1 MEALLEITGSD
12 SMAVIEPTPIARPIV
27 PRTLDKRLV
36 HKAFEENVLLS
47 HIDEVARGQMV
58 VDNEGRPIRKDHFR
72 GTLYI
77 QRNHTF
83 FFEHHR
89 DHVPGL
95 YLIEAGRQMS
105 VAVAHRFYDVPS
117 GVEFVM
123 TDLHVWFRNMANIHD
138 PLIIENA
145 MSQHI
150 YRKGQLAG
158 MHSSATVRQGGT
170 EVAFMSGSM
179 ILMDKNLL
187 KRLERRGGKA

>member
-1 MEALLEITGSD
+1 MRKGAHMEALLEITGSD
-12 SMAVIEPTPIARPIV
+12 SMAVIEPTSIVRPIV
-27 PRTLDKRLV
+27 PRTRLV

-47 HIDEVARGQMV
+47 HIDEVARGQRE

-72 GTLYI
+72 GTQYI

-105 VAVAHRFYDVPS
+105 VAVAHRFYDVPC

-138 PLIIENA
+138 PLI
-145 MSQHI
+145 QHI
-150 YRKGQLAG
+150 YRKGQRPFA
-158 MHSSATVRQGGT
+158 
-170 EVAFMSGSM
+170 
-179 ILMDKNLL
+179 
-187 KRLERRGGKA
+187 KAAPKSRSCRDL